1 MNKQEKNIKDVLTF
15 ENIEDIVESFIEKL
29 YNTDKTVALISD
41 KKIVS
46 KAMDTLMSIDYIT
59 VKRVDLELDSED
71 AEYMISVD
79 GDGNMVVQP
88 IEYYDNKYFMGIE
101 YAFVDMDGIVCQ
113 TTIDN
118 LLERN
123 IPIVLFGDEDGY
135 ECECEV
141 CKTKCNELSIDEDS
155 HGFSISK
162 SDDNGYSSYSFYS
175 SEKIDKNDI
184 EKILKIIGF

>member
-41 KKIVS
+41 KRIVR
-46 KAMDTLMSIDYIT
+46 KAMDTLISIDYIT
-59 VKRVDLELDSED
+59 VKRVDLELDSDD

-123 IPIVLFGDEDGY
+123 IPIVLFGHEDGY

-141 CKTKCNELSIDEDS
+141 CKTKCNELSIGEDS
-155 HGFSISK
+155 HSFSISK
-162 SDDNGYSSYSFYS
+162 ADSNGYTSYSFYS

-184 EKILKIIGF
+184 EKMLKIIGF

>member
-15 ENIEDIVESFIEKL
+15 ENIEDIIESFIEKL

-41 KKIVS
+41 KKIVR
-46 KAMDTLMSIDYIT
+46 KAMDTLMNIDYIT
-59 VKRVDLELDSED
+59 VKRVDLELDIDD

-101 YAFVDMDGIVCQ
+101 YAFVDMDGIICQ
-113 TTIDN
+113 ATIDN

-123 IPIVLFGDEDGY
+123 IPIVLFGHEDGSD
-135 ECECEV
+135 CECEV
-141 CKTKCNELSIDEDS
+141 CKTNCNELSIGEDS
-155 HGFSISK
+155 HSFSISK
-162 SDDNGYSSYSFYS
+162 ADSNGYTSYSFYS

>member
-41 KKIVS
+41 KKIVR

-59 VKRVDLELDSED
+59 VKRVDLDIDD

-101 YAFVDMDGIVCQ
+101 YAFVDMDGIICQ
-113 TTIDN
+113 ATIDN

-155 HGFSISK
+155 HSFSISK
-162 SDDNGYSSYSFYS
+162 ADSNGYTSYSFYS
-175 SEKIDKNDI
+175 SEKIDKNDV